1 MLIPSVHVY
10 SIRDVPFELV
20 PTLAFHPC
28 ARDAAANRILSVI
41 ANTESNIATCVAPV
55 LEDALS
61 RNTWGIVIEVNNEP
75 RWIIQNL
82 AHVRVPHDLRRVAV
96 VRVPHERRNPL

>member
-1 MLIPSVHVY
+1 MLIPSIHVC
-10 SIRDVPFELV
+10 SIRDVPFDLV

-28 ARDAAANRILSVI
+28 VRDAAAKRILSVI
-41 ANTESNIATCVAPV
+41 ANTDSNIATCVTPV
-55 LEDALS
+55 LDDALS

-75 RWIIQNL
+75 YWIIQNL
-82 AHVRVPHDLRRVAV
+82 AHVRVSHDLRRVTV